1 MAGDRNENGATVVQG
16 VRGNARNAKRHRDRL
31 PPELEPWRQR
41 ARVGSDIALPLLV
54 LFVVAQ
60 LSLTPN
66 LVIGAELSSITLTY
80 FASGVAIFALIL
92 SLYLR
97 YNQLGHDARLEDRS
111 EVEAKIA
118 EAYEIEPWLAGP
130 RKDEGCEPKH
140 THLVAMVKDLEK
152 LGQHAWTEFQV
163 LPLDKA
169 LVDCLD
175 VNALK
180 ARALTTLAYMEEYG
194 GVDRTTRYDERQ
206 YERWKISIEGA
217 IDKINIGNVD
227 VESSETNKVDVL
239 RANLKELFE
248 EIAHYDADWAIGKVL
263 FRILII
269 CGCGAMIIFLL
280 MGLLPILH
288 PLGDKKFTI
297 LNWGLFG
304 SVGALIVAFL
314 EFLKLNIVELGNTD
328 ATKEVIRAFIG
339 AVLGFVAG
347 VVAYSLV
354 GGMVFGGNIF
364 PTIDDTSLNSI
375 SLSIL
380 VGLASGYSFEKIFHR
395 MSTVSDSGF

>member
-1 MAGDRNENGATVVQG
+1 MAGDRNENGAAAVRA
-16 VRGNARNAKRHRDRL
+16 VRGNARDTKRRRDRL
-31 PPELEPWRQR
+31 PPELGPWRR
-41 ARVGSDIALPLLV
+41 GFRVGSDIAAPFLV
-54 LFVVAQ
+54 LFVATQ

-66 LVIGAELSSITLTY
+66 SAFGAELSSITLTY
-80 FASGVAIFALIL
+80 IASGVAILALIV

-97 YNQLGHDARLEDRS
+97 YDQMGHEARLEDRS

-118 EAYEIEPWLAGP
+118 EAYAIEPWLAGP
-130 RKDEGCEPKH
+130 RKDEGDEPEH

-152 LGQHAWTEFQV
+152 LRQEAWTEFQV

-169 LVDCLD
+169 LVDLLD
-175 VNALK
+175 LNALK
-180 ARALTTLAYMEEYG
+180 ARAVTTLAYLEEYG
-194 GVDRTTRYDERQ
+194 GVDRTTRYDERL
-206 YERWKISIEGA
+206 YDRWKSRIEGA
-217 IDKINIGNVD
+217 MAEINNDNVD
-227 VESSETNKVDVL
+227 VKSSESKKIDVL
-239 RANLKELFE
+239 RADLKELFE
-248 EIAHYDADWAIGKVL
+248 DIAHYDADWAIGKVL

-364 PTIDDTSLNSI
+364 PIIDDTSLNNI

-380 VGLASGYSFEKIFHR
+380 VGLASGYSFERIFHR

>member
-1 MAGDRNENGATVVQG
+1 MAGDRNENGAAVVQA
-16 VRGNARNAKRHRDRL
+16 VRGNARNTKRRKDRL
-31 PPELEPWRQR
+31 PPELEPWQQGLRG
-41 ARVGSDIALPLLV
+41 GSDIAALLSM
-54 LFVVAQ
+54 LFVMAQ

-66 LVIGAELSSITLTY
+66 SVFGAELFSTTLTY
-80 FASGVAIFALIL
+80 IASGVAILALIL
-92 SLYLR
+92 SLYIR

-118 EAYEIEPWLAGP
+118 EAYAIEPWLAGP
-130 RKDEGCEPKH
+130 RKDEGYEPEH
-140 THLVAMVKDLEK
+140 THLVAMVEDLEK
-152 LGQHAWTEFQV
+152 LRQEAWTEFQV

-169 LVDCLD
+169 LVDFLD

-180 ARALTTLAYMEEYG
+180 ARALATLAYMEEY

-206 YERWKISIEGA
+206 YERWKNRIEGA
-217 IDKINIGNVD
+217 IAEINNDNVD
-227 VESSETNKVDVL
+227 VESSESNKVDVL

-269 CGCGAMIIFLL
+269 CGSSAMIIFLL

-304 SVGALIVAFL
+304 SVGALIVAFM
-314 EFLKLNIVELGNTD
+314 EFLKSNIVELGNTD
-328 ATKEVIRAFIG
+328 ATGEVIRAFIS
-339 AVLGFVAG
+339 AALGFVAG

-364 PTIDDTSLNSI
+364 PTIDDTSLNNI

-380 VGLASGYSFEKIFHR
+380 VGLASGYSFERIFHR
-395 MSTVSDSGF
+395 MSTVSDGGF